1 LSTRPRPDEPHVPR
15 DLRHARASSDPR
27 EASGAR
33 ESRASSTASSAAGE
47 ISPLEQ
53 FHREIQNC
61 MKCPLG
67 ATRTRFVFGSG
78 SQTAGIMLIGEAPG
92 FHEDQQGVPFVGA
105 AGNLLNKVLAQ
116 VGLVREEI
124 YIANVLKCR
133 PPNNR
138 TPLRSEVESCKPY
151 LMRQI
156 ELINPRVIGTMGNP
170 ATEMFIPNFK
180 GITKSRG
187 KPLTWERWT
196 IMPIYHPAAA
206 LYRNE
211 LLTDLVEDFRKLKS
225 LTSAPAREAR
235 ARFEQPSLF

>member
-1 LSTRPRPDEPHVPR
+1 
-15 DLRHARASSDPR
+15 
-27 EASGAR
+27 
-33 ESRASSTASSAAGE
+33 
-47 ISPLEQ
+47 
-53 FHREIQNC
+53 

-78 SQTAGIMLIGEAPG
+78 SPTAGIMLIGEAPG
-92 FHEDQQGVPFVGA
+92 FHEDQKGVPFVGA

-138 TPLRSEVESCKPY
+138 TPLRNEIELCKPY
-151 LMRQI
+151 LTRQI

-170 ATEMFIPNFK
+170 ATELFLPNFK

-187 KPLTWERWT
+187 KPHTWERWT
-196 IMPIYHPAAA
+196 VMPIYHPAAA

-225 LTSAPAREAR
+225 LTAAPPREAR